1 MDRLEV
7 KEPEDWHR
15 VKSQLRLMCLE
26 FPQFLHD
33 YDKICKNIELKIKDL
48 CLIDI
53 DIKRHNESIY
63 YQQLRKNKVLEI
75 NETIRSFSKILI
87 IATLAKR

>member
-1 MDRLEV
+1 MNDL
-7 KEPEDWHR
+7 KIQDPEDWHK
-15 VKSQLRLMCLE
+15 VKSLLRLRCYE

-33 YDKICKNIELKIKDL
+33 YDRMCKSIELKIKDL

-53 DIKRHNESIY
+53 DIKRHNDSLY
-63 YQQLRKNKVLEI
+63 YKQLRKNKVDEI
-75 NETIRSFSKILI
+75 NETLKCFSKILL